1 MSITQNNISRAGDL
15 ATVEVESD
23 LTAPVY
29 FHWYID
35 GEHIA
40 ETASGRMTFHVPS
53 GEQLRLTVQ
62 DTTDPDYDA
71 VANAPDGYPARRL
84 LNWTRSIDADVG
96 HYRIEQKLGAG
107 AWTIL
112 DRVLSEPGRWEYS
125 YRTGRLD
132 DLGSYQFK
140 IVPVDAAGNDG
151 TVVSIAAETIVR
163 TPDAPEFTVSLDDA
177 TQKVTFAAA

>member
-1 MSITQNNISRAGDL
+1 MAITENNISRVGDL
-15 ATVEVESD
+15 GTIRVTSD
-23 LTAPVY
+23 LTPPVY

-40 ETASGRMTFHVPS
+40 QTAGGRMTFHLPA
-53 GEQLRLTVQ
+53 GEQLRVTVQ

-84 LNWTRSIDADVG
+84 LHWTRSTDADVD
-96 HYRIEQKLGAG
+96 HYRIEQKLGGG
-107 AWTIL
+107 AWTVL
-112 DRVLSEPGRWEYS
+112 DRVFSAPGRWEYS

-132 DLGSYQFK
+132 DLGSYQFQ

-163 TPDAPEFTVSLDDA
+163 TPDAPDFTATLNDA